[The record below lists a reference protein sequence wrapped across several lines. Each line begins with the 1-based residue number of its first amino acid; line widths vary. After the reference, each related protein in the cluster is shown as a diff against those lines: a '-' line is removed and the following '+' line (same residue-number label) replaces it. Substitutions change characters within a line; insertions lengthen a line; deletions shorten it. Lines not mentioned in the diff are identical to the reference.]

1 MEMRR
6 EAPAALTE
14 RNPRILVAV
23 VGPTASGKSDLALDL
38 AESLGG
44 EVVSFDALQ
53 VYRGLDIG
61 TAKVPPSERRGIPHH
76 LIDEVEPDEEFS
88 AAAFTRRA
96 VPAIE
101 GIVGRGRLPILV
113 GGTGLYLRALR
124 SGLFEGPG
132 RFPGLR
138 DRLGAIVD
146 RRGVRALHR
155 MLRRWDPDLA
165 GRIHENDRARL
176 VRGIEVFLA
185 SGRRMSELMST
196 RRRPLEGFQDIL
208 IGLRPDRE
216 VLKVRVEARVSAM
229 FARGLVEEVRRLR
242 LAHGDGI
249 PAFKAI
255 GYREVLRHL
264 DGEIDVDGAG
274 RLTLLATSQYAK
286 RQMTWFRRE
295 PEVHWFEG
303 CGDDAEVRARV
314 LDYIRRAIPET
325 GERQNSERSH
335 AETTP

>member
-1 MEMRR
+1 
-6 EAPAALTE
+6 
-14 RNPRILVAV
+14 
-23 VGPTASGKSDLALDL
+23 
-38 AESLGG
+38 
-44 EVVSFDALQ
+44 
-53 VYRGLDIG
+53 
-61 TAKVPPSERRGIPHH
+61 
-76 LIDEVEPDEEFS
+76 
-88 AAAFTRRA
+88 
-96 VPAIE
+96 
-101 GIVGRGRLPILV
+101 
-113 GGTGLYLRALR
+113 
-124 SGLFEGPG
+124 
-132 RFPGLR
+132 
-138 DRLGAIVD
+138 
-146 RRGVRALHR
+146 

-165 GRIHENDRARL
+165 GRIHENDRVRL

-216 VLKVRVEARVSAM
+216 VLKARVEARVRAM
-229 FARGLVEEVRRLR
+229 FARGFVEEVRRLR
-242 LAHGDGI
+242 LTHGDGI

-264 DGEIDVDGAG
+264 DGEIEVDGAS

-295 PEVHWFEG
+295 PEVQWFEG
-303 CGDDAEVRARV
+303 CGDDAELRARV

-335 AETTP
+335 AEATP